1 MNRLKSAAILLPFL
15 SAVALCLLRVADW
28 GGQHPNGDPSEL
40 WRAFVWLLLPFALAG
55 FPLMLLQM
63 IVSIN
68 LQPVVSALIEPK
80 EIVLLVL
87 GFLFTLYLLLRGRSV
102 MAGDLW
108 RASCAG
114 TAVFICIGLASAVMI
129 RGMVDDEQASLA
141 LVIGQNGGL
150 VAGLLLVEVLLRFR
164 RQSAAN

>member
-1 MNRLKSAAILLPFL
+1 
-15 SAVALCLLRVADW
+15 
-28 GGQHPNGDPSEL
+28 
-40 WRAFVWLLLPFALAG
+40 
-55 FPLMLLQM
+55 
-63 IVSIN
+63 
-68 LQPVVSALIEPK
+68 
-80 EIVLLVL
+80 
-87 GFLFTLYLLLRGRSV
+87 

-114 TAVFICIGLASAVMI
+114 TAVFICIDLASAVMI
-129 RGMVDDEQASLA
+129 RGMIDDEQASLA